1 MKVAQIGKPGGDFE
15 IVQREIPNP
24 PPGHV
29 RVRVEACGIC
39 HSDVFVKEGHWPGL
53 RYPRIPGHEIAG
65 VIDAVG
71 EGVVSWQLGHRVG
84 IGWHGGHCTTCE
96 PCRRG
101 NFVNCERLRIPGF
114 THDGGYA
121 EYVVNPVEGLA
132 RIPDDLE
139 SVSAGPIMCAG
150 ITTYNALR
158 NSGAR
163 GGDLVAIQ
171 GIGGLGHLGVQF
183 ARKLGFRT
191 VAIGRGKDKQEL
203 ANQLGAHHY
212 IDTET
217 EDAARELQRMG
228 GAKIVLATVPSS
240 KAISPLIDG
249 ICADG
254 KLVIVGASPEPLTI
268 SPIQLIGKRRSVI
281 GWPSGTSRD
290 SEDALGFAARSG
302 VRPMIETF
310 PLANVAEAFERMIT
324 GKVRFRAVLTM

>member
-1 MKVAQIGKPGGDFE
+1 MLF
-15 IVQREIPNP
+15 R
-24 PPGHV
+24 
-29 RVRVEACGIC
+29 
-39 HSDVFVKEGHWPGL
+39 S
-53 RYPRIPGHEIAG
+53 
-65 VIDAVG
+65 
-71 EGVVSWQLGHRVG
+71 VV
-84 IGWHGGHCTTCE
+84 
-96 PCRRG
+96 
-101 NFVNCERLRIPGF
+101 
-114 THDGGYA
+114 
-121 EYVVNPVEGLA
+121 
-132 RIPDDLE
+132 
-139 SVSAGPIMCAG
+139 
-150 ITTYNALR
+150 
-158 NSGAR
+158 
-163 GGDLVAIQ
+163 IQ

-203 ANQLGAHHY
+203 ANQLGAHHS
-212 IDTET
+212 IRRSRMPQ
-217 EDAARELQRMG
+217 RELQRMG
-228 GAKIVLATVPSS
+228 GAKTVLATVPSS

-290 SEDALGFAARSG
+290 SEDALAFAALSG